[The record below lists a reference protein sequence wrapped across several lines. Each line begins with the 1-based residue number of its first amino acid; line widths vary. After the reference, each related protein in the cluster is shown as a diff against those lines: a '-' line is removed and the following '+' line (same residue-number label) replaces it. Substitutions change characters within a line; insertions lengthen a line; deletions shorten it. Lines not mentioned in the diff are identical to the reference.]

1 MKNQSPILIIDDDPE
16 VSLSLSM
23 LLEFYSENVHCL
35 HNPREIVDFLNKHIV
50 SVVLLD
56 MNFKTGDTSG
66 KEGLYWLE
74 YILKRA
80 ENASV
85 IMITAYGEVGSAVAS
100 LKLGAFDFISKP
112 WENEKLLATVM
123 AAAKLNNEK
132 NKVAT
137 LSKKQEVI
145 NTQNN
150 ESGNL
155 IWGKSSRMKEIRLLI
170 DKVASTDANILITG
184 ENGTGKEMIARY
196 IHNQSL
202 RKSEVFMSVDLGAIT
217 DTLFASELFG
227 HVKGAFT
234 DAKESRMGRFQA
246 ADKGTLFLDE
256 IANLGFA
263 QQSKLLTSLQ
273 SKEIIPVGA
282 NTAIQI
288 DTRLVCAT
296 NADLSKAV
304 LNGDF
309 REDLLYRINTIEL
322 NIPPLRHRLEDLQDL
337 LHFFLEKYSRKYNKS
352 LEVDPDVFDV
362 LENYEWPGNIRE
374 LQHAVERAVILA
386 EGDLLGKD
394 NFELQ
399 TSTAKSEFKNY
410 NLEFIEKWA
419 IEKAIQKH
427 KGNVSHAAEELGVSR
442 GALYRRMD
450 KYGL

>member
-1 MKNQSPILIIDDDPE
+1 
-16 VSLSLSM
+16 
-23 LLEFYSENVHCL
+23 
-35 HNPREIVDFLNKHIV
+35 
-50 SVVLLD
+50 
-56 MNFKTGDTSG
+56 
-66 KEGLYWLE
+66 
-74 YILKRA
+74 
-80 ENASV
+80 
-85 IMITAYGEVGSAVAS
+85 
-100 LKLGAFDFISKP
+100 
-112 WENEKLLATVM
+112 
-123 AAAKLNNEK
+123 
-132 NKVAT
+132 
-137 LSKKQEVI
+137 
-145 NTQNN
+145 
-150 ESGNL
+150 
-155 IWGKSSRMKEIRLLI
+155 
-170 DKVASTDANILITG
+170 
-184 ENGTGKEMIARY
+184 
-196 IHNQSL
+196 
-202 RKSEVFMSVDLGAIT
+202 VFMSVDLGAIT